1 MSKERDNNDFTLSLP
16 LSDVSLDT
24 IGLNSTEAKGMNS
37 TVLDGAATKLK
48 LLGGFED
55 VRDLKL
61 GPIGINEGKDMLNAL
76 ANGEE
81 VTTASIMR
89 AHLLKIAV
97 TFLLLIFVT
106 YETQI
111 EKLKDVKEAFD
122 QIIYITTVEATIKA
136 VSTQSPIGFVRGII
150 EFFLF
155 KYYIL
160 SHFPQVVL
168 QEVYNSLI
176 LNTPS
181 GLSQFKA
188 ALPLQDSALLP
199 QSIALI
205 LKINNYAVQ
214 QPPEVP
220 QPYLD
225 ADKKVQI
232 PNPKEVQYVLSLRN
246 EYFTQQRAH
255 MAAERV
261 RLLSEIGRFVTWS
274 ALLLPITSL
283 NIYEHS
289 GTLWSWDKL
298 DTIDMLREIGN
309 SILSELSSF
318 SNGCSEAELE
328 DIRSMLPK
336 ITLVEVVSG
345 KSYSI
350 QDGNSE
356 AMKSGSNGATV
367 LEEASAIESLIS
379 SYSDRKELFVYL
391 TDHRA
396 RTSALED
403 YAVKK
408 LKENEKDEIEISSL
422 FPPST
427 DLVII
432 SGRGHGRA
440 IQTLGYV
447 SSQDLLKFY
456 KEAVVYNKPA
466 PFSFGLFRRSLFYF
480 IKETVSEYEAS
491 VREEE
496 RLFNSNESILSY
508 AVMNSTDYLARFYR
522 RFKDLRFFDLN
533 SSNSIEN

>member
-1 MSKERDNNDFTLSLP
+1 MPKQSDNNDFTLSLP
-16 LSDVSLDT
+16 LTDVSLDT
-24 IGLNSTEAKGMNS
+24 IGLDSTQAKGINS
-37 TVLDGAATKLK
+37 TVPDSAANKLK
-48 LLGGFED
+48 LLGGFGD

-61 GPIGINEGKDMLNAL
+61 GPIGINEGKEMLNAL

-81 VTTASIMR
+81 VTTGSIMR

-97 TFLLLIFVT
+97 TFLLLAFVT
-106 YETQI
+106 YETQVDKI
-111 EKLKDVKEAFD
+111 QHLKEAFD
-122 QIIYITTVEATIKA
+122 QVVYITTVEATIKA
-136 VSTQSPIGFVRGII
+136 VSTQSPIGFVRGVI

-160 SHFPQVVL
+160 SNFPQVVWH
-168 QEVYNSLI
+168 EGYHSLF

-181 GLSQFKA
+181 DLSQFRA

-205 LKINNYAVQ
+205 LKVNNYAVQ
-214 QPPEVP
+214 QPPDVP

-232 PNPKEVQYVLSLRN
+232 PNSKEVQYILSLRN

-261 RLLSEIGRFVTWS
+261 RLLSEIGRFVSWS

-289 GTLWSWDKL
+289 GTLWRWDRI

-345 KSYSI
+345 ERYSI

-356 AMKSGSNGATV
+356 VMNSGSNGATV
-367 LEEASAIESLIS
+367 FEESSAIESLIS
-379 SYSDRKELFVYL
+379 SYTERKEIIVYL

-396 RTSALED
+396 RTSSLVEYSAKNLR
-403 YAVKK
+403 
-408 LKENEKDEIEISSL
+408 EIEKGEIQITSL

-432 SGRGHGRA
+432 SGRRHERT

-447 SSQDLLKFY
+447 SSHSLLKFY
-456 KEAVVYNKPA
+456 REAVVYNKPA

-533 SSNSIEN
+533 SSNSIEK